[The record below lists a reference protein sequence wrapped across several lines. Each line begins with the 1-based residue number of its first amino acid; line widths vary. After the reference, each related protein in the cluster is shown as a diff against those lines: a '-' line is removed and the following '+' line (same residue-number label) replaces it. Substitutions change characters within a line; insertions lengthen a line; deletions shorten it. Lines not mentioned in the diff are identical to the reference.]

1 MHEQGMVITV
11 RDGTVDVRMQ
21 VTAACGGCSVCSQGS
36 GGETVMHGVRDELGA
51 TVGDEVKVVIPDT
64 IRSRAAIAV
73 FVVPVLALLL
83 GYLAGFLLGEGL
95 GLNPEI
101 TGLIG
106 GLASANIA
114 VLGIRAAER
123 RLQRNARFSPRV
135 SAIISR
141 GRERP

>member
-1 MHEQGMVITV
+1 MVITV

>member
-1 MHEQGMVITV
+1 MHEQGTVITV

-21 VTAACGGCSVCSQGS
+21 VSAACGGCSVCSQGS
-36 GGETVMHGVRDELGA
+36 GGETVMHDVRDELGA

-73 FVVPVLALLL
+73 FVVPVLSLLL

>member
-1 MHEQGMVITV
+1 MHEQGIVITV

-21 VTAACGGCSVCSQGS
+21 VSAACGGCSVCSQGS
-36 GGETVMHGVRDELGA
+36 GGETVMHDVRDEFGA

-114 VLGIRAAER
+114 LLGIRAAER